1 MEYVKLGNSSLKVP
15 RISMG
20 ALCMGDPKWRPYV
33 LPEDESRII
42 LRRALDHGINFIDT
56 ANYYSMGRS
65 EEIVGRAVKDFMR
78 REDVIIAT
86 KGGNA
91 MRPTPTGGGYSRKN
105 LLAAVDASLKRLGTD
120 YIDLYHTHI
129 WQHDTDLDEMVEAF
143 DHLVRTGKILYAGIT
158 IMPVWAFV
166 KCVTKA
172 KCSGLASFAAVSN
185 HYNLLWREDERELL
199 PFCRREGI
207 GVLAHSPFARGL
219 LAGRARRAGPGKTT
233 RSGTDEYAAFCY
245 GQPED
250 VAFADLVED
259 LAAARGVKSAQ
270 LALAWILS
278 KPGIH
283 SVTVGATRPEQLDDA
298 VAAQSI
304 RLSAEEIERLEKPYR
319 YRPAECREPA

>member
-1 MEYVKLGNSSLKVP
+1 MNLGKSSLKVP
-15 RISMG
+15 RISIG
-20 ALCMGDPKWRPYV
+20 ALTMGDPKWRPYV
-33 LPEDESRII
+33 LPEEESRAV
-42 LRRALDHGINFIDT
+42 LKRAMDHGVNLIDT

-91 MRPTPTGGGYSRKN
+91 MRATPTGGGYSRKN

-120 YIDLYHTHI
+120 YIDLYQTHI
-129 WQHDTDLDEMVEAF
+129 WQHDTDLDEMIDAF
-143 DHLVRTGKILYAGIT
+143 DHLVSIGKILYAGIT

-172 KCSGLASFAAVSN
+172 KCTGKAHFISVSN

-219 LAGRARRAGPGKTT
+219 LAGRARRSGPAKTV
-233 RSGTDEYAAFCY
+233 RSDTDEYASFCY

-259 LAAARGVKSAQ
+259 LAVARGVKPAQ

-283 SVTVGATRPEQLDDA
+283 SVTIGVTRPEQIDDA

-304 RLSAEEIERLEKPYR
+304 TLSDEEIEKLERPYR
-319 YRPAECREPA
+319 FRAAECRES

>member
-1 MEYVKLGNSSLKVP
+1 MEYLNLGRSSLKVP
-15 RISMG
+15 RISIG
-20 ALCMGDPKWRPYV
+20 ALCIGDPKWRSYV
-33 LPEDESRII
+33 LPEEESRAV
-42 LRRALDHGINFIDT
+42 LKRAMEHGINFIDT

-91 MRPTPTGGGYSRKN
+91 MRPAPTGGGYSRKN

-120 YIDLYHTHI
+120 YIDLYQTHI
-129 WQHDTDLDEMVEAF
+129 WQHDTDLDEMIDAF
-143 DHLVRTGKILYAGIT
+143 DHLVKTGKILYAGIT

-172 KCSGLASFAAVSN
+172 KCGGQAHFISVSN

-219 LAGRARRAGPGKTT
+219 LAGRARRSGPEKTI
-233 RSGTDEYAAFCY
+233 RSDTDEYASFCY

-250 VAFADLVED
+250 IAFADLVD
-259 LAAARGVKSAQ
+259 DMAIARGVKPAQ

-283 SVTVGATRPEQLDDA
+283 SVTIGVTKPDQIDDA
-298 VAAQSI
+298 VEAQSI
-304 RLSAEEIERLEKPYR
+304 MLSAEEIERLEKPYR
-319 YRPAECREPA
+319 YRPAECREA

>member
-1 MEYVKLGNSSLKVP
+1 
-15 RISMG
+15 
-20 ALCMGDPKWRPYV
+20 MGDPNWRPYV
-33 LPEDESRII
+33 LPETESRAV
-42 LRRALDHGINFIDT
+42 LKRAFEHGINFIDT

-65 EEIVGRAVKDFMR
+65 EEIVGRAVKDFMPR
-78 REDVIIAT
+78 DDVIIAT

-91 MRPTPTGGGYSRKN
+91 MRPSPTAKGYSRKN
-105 LLAAVDASLKRLGTD
+105 LLAAVDASLTRLGTD

-129 WQHDTDLDEMVEAF
+129 WQHDTDLDELIDAF
-143 DHLVRTGKILYAGIT
+143 DHLVKTGKILYAGIT

-172 KCSGLASFAAVSN
+172 KCTGRAHFVAVSN

-219 LAGRARRAGPGKTT
+219 LAGRARRQGPAKTI
-233 RSGTDEYAAFCY
+233 RSDTDEYASFCY

-250 VAFADLVED
+250 VALADRVED
-259 LAAARGVKSAQ
+259 LAVARGVKSAQ

-283 SVTVGATRPEQLDDA
+283 SVTIGVTKPDQIDDA
-298 VAAQSI
+298 IAAQSI
-304 RLSAEEIERLEKPYR
+304 KLSTEEIAMLEEGYR
-319 YRPAECREPA
+319 YRPAECRET